1 MEHSR
6 AFKRGCRAVAL
17 WAAVSACLSASAA
30 DAVTGVVCI
39 RDLKGL
45 VQKLAGI
52 VDKVAPGMGQ
62 SQLAPQA
69 NMIFQM
75 PGWADLDWSKSLS
88 FVVLSGAGGGEPAV
102 VGVLPVQKGKTIKSL
117 ALPGGP
123 PTVAEMRGDFVVVSD
138 KAEHLKALNA
148 KRIAGYTAWPAAA
161 GTADVYFMF
170 ATSGALAQLGEG
182 VSTGFA
188 PVDALKEP
196 VASFASAQISR
207 VSVTLEFGADALDI
221 GARLYAADK
230 SAFGAFLAGQP
241 AAPADIVKFLP
252 QDCPAA
258 VSVNID
264 AAKLRTFLEKA
275 WADVAA
281 PLGLPDEAKRELFGL
296 LFDGTQKGALAA
308 GVSGNPAHNG
318 LQTVLVAT
326 IADSAKFKEV
336 VKKTVTAAGGAAD
349 AKSAPSVEYKDG
361 VRDQGGVKVDRATVT
376 VPNDPAAPVPVPPQ
390 TIEVAATPA
399 AGVVTYNNDQGDLMN
414 GVLDLVAKG
423 GPGLAEAPGYKAAL
437 AAAPKGS
444 AVIFHVTL
452 TKFAGKLVGEVQKY
466 WPRVVMFAGP
476 FMDDIPGEQP
486 ITGYAR
492 CATYSQG
499 PAVNAGVRVP
509 IMVIAEIGLRV
520 MTVVKNL
527 GIMLGKTAPP
537 KAAVK
542 PGAEEP
548 EEAAQP
554 DEDMKAGEP
563 DKEESVEEPKAD
575 ESDKEAVAPDGD
587 SKADESGKDATAPDG
602 DSKADESDKET
613 PTPDDAPTPD
623 DSGKDKPAD
632 DAGEAED
639 K

>member
-6 AFKRGCRAVAL
+6 AFKRSCRAVAL
-17 WAAVSACLSASAA
+17 WATLSACLWVSAA
-30 DAVTGVVCI
+30 DAVTGVVCV

-45 VQKLAGI
+45 VQKLVGI
-52 VDKVAPGMGQ
+52 ADKVAPGMGQ

-69 NMIFQM
+69 DMIFQM

-88 FVVLSGAGGGEPAV
+88 FVILSGAGGGEPAV

-117 ALPGGP
+117 ALPGAP

-138 KAEHLKALNA
+138 KPEHLKALSA
-148 KRIAGYTAWPAAA
+148 TRMAGYTSWPAAA

-170 ATSGALAQLGEG
+170 ATAGALAQLGEG
-182 VSTGFA
+182 VSTGIA

-196 VASFASAQISR
+196 VAEFASTQISR
-207 VSVTLEFGADALDI
+207 VSVTLELGAEALDI

-230 SAFGAFLAGQP
+230 SALAAFLAGQP
-241 AAPADIVKFLP
+241 AAPADLVKFLP

-264 AAKLRTFLEKA
+264 AAKLRTFLDKA

-281 PLGLPDEAKRELFGL
+281 PLGLPDEAKSELFGL

-326 IADSAKFKEV
+326 IADAAKFKEV
-336 VKKTVTAAGGAAD
+336 VKKTVTAAGAAAD
-349 AKSAPSVEYKDG
+349 AKSASSVEYKDG

-376 VPNDPAAPVPVPPQ
+376 VPNDPAASAPVPSQ
-390 TIEVAATPA
+390 TIEVAAAPA

-414 GVLDLVAKG
+414 GVLELVAKG
-423 GPGLAEAPGYKAAL
+423 GPSLAEAPGYKAAL

-452 TKFAGKLVGEVQKY
+452 TKFVGKLVGEVQKY
-466 WPRVVMFAGP
+466 WPPVVMVAGP
-476 FMDDIPGEQP
+476 FMMEIQGEQP

-509 IMVIAEIGLRV
+509 IMVIAELGRRV
-520 MTVVKNL
+520 MTLAKNF
-527 GIMLGKTAPP
+527 GVSVGTAPPP
-537 KAAVK
+537 KAAK
-542 PGAEEP
+542 KSGGTEP
-548 EEAAQP
+548 KEAAEP

-563 DKEESVEEPKAD
+563 DKDESVEEPKAD
-575 ESDKEAVAPDGD
+575 EPEKEKVAPEGDTKGDESGKDAAAPDGD
-587 SKADESGKDATAPDG
+587 SKG
-602 DSKADESDKET
+602 DESDKKA
-613 PTPDDAPTPD
+613 PTPDDEPKPD

-632 DAGEAED
+632 DAGDAKD